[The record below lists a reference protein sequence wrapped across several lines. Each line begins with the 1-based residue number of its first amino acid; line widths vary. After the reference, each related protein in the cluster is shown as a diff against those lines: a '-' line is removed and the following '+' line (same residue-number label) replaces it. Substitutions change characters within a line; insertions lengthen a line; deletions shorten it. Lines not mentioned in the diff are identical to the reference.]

1 VKLVRAFGEAVF
13 ELIEQEPARLHE
25 VSGIGP
31 KRARRTAAAAVS
43 SARPWGY
50 SRMVSA
56 QPWFKVDFVGQVTCR
71 LTVRKKMLTRSRSGR
86 F

>member
-1 VKLVRAFGEAVF
+1 VF

-50 SRMVSA
+50 SRMKRIA
-56 QPWFKVDFVGQVTCR
+56 K
-71 LTVRKKMLTRSRSGR
+71 
-86 F
+86 

>member
-25 VSGIGP
+25 VSGIG
-31 KRARRTAAAAVS
+31 ARRTAAAAVS